1 MPIQNKSAKPSKKQ
15 VEIDNLSLAVLLS
28 LLALILV
35 IVVVAITYYFVA
47 AFDPA
52 DFSFNSGNVTEN
64 ETPSA
69 KVNYPYK
76 QNITVS
82 IEPANDDDTIT
93 APIKNINSQNA
104 ALIDLTEGKVIG
116 AKSSSSL
123 IYPASMT
130 KVMTLII
137 VAENLPNEQALDTLL
152 EIKYT
157 YDGQSGFGFQVGE
170 KVSVRDLIYAAIL
183 QSDGVACQTLADYIA
198 GGEKEFVSLMN
209 QKVEALGLLE
219 GDGETTPSTLFQ
231 NCTGMHHDYHFT
243 TAYDLGV
250 IMAYAMKN
258 DFCANVLTTV
268 GYKATSNFRDGGP
281 FTFWSNLMH
290 EYLSDGNTQPSTA
303 KIMGGKTGWTGKISG
318 HCIVSYAQGKD
329 GHEYILVTAKA
340 LSDTGEGKLRA
351 KEDTLYIYNTY
362 IK

>member
-1 MPIQNKSAKPSKKQ
+1 MPIQSKNARQQKKQ
-15 VEIDNLSLAVLLS
+15 VEIDNLSLGILIS
-28 LLALILV
+28 LLAILLV
-35 IVVVAITYYFVA
+35 IVIVAITYYFVA

-93 APIKNINSQNA
+93 VPIKNVTSQHA
-104 ALIDLTEGKVIG
+104 ALIDLTEGKVIA
-116 AKSSSSL
+116 AKGSSSL

-137 VAENLPNEQALDTLL
+137 IAENLPNEQALDTLL
-152 EIKYT
+152 EIKYP
-157 YDGQSGFGFQVGE
+157 YDGQSGFGFKVGE
-170 KVSVRDLIYAAIL
+170 KVSVRDLIYAAVL
-183 QSDGVACQTLADYIA
+183 QSDGVACQTLADFIA
-198 GGEKEFVSLMN
+198 GSEKKFVELMN
-209 QKVEALGLLE
+209 GKVKALGLLE
-219 GDGETTPSTLFQ
+219 GDGENTPSTLFQ
-231 NCTGMHHDYHFT
+231 NCTGIHHDLHYT

-268 GYKATSNFRDGGP
+268 GYKATSNFREGGP
-281 FTFWSNLMH
+281 FTFWSNFMH
-290 EYLSDGNTQPSTA
+290 EYLSDGNVQPSTA
-303 KIMGGKTGWTGKISG
+303 KILGGKTGWTGKISG

-329 GHEYILVTAKA
+329 GHEYILVTAEA

-362 IK
+362 LK